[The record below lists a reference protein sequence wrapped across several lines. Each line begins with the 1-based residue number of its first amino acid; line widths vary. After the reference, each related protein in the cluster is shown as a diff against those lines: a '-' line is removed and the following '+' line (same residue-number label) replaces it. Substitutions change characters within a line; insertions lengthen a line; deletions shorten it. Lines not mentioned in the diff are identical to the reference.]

1 MECNKSH
8 LIKDRAAQYQKNGG
22 NHLLSHMVSSQFATK
37 GSNIVI
43 ISKWVTLKCLNTEQ
57 KRSWATTL
65 YIMTLCTA
73 KKLKNLT
80 LLNMDRREIKA

>member
-1 MECNKSH
+1 MECNQPH

-73 KKLKNLT
+73 KKLKKSDLT
-80 LLNMDRREIKA
+80 KLE